1 MEQPGIVGIPVETH
15 LLLGC
20 CREADRADVV
30 AQGLDQLRAALSESF
45 HSHLIALAGE
55 IRGSSRLLRSLADRS
70 QIHIARVPIMASY
83 LNVILPCLSRT
94 LKDIT
99 AYYEDK
105 TVSREI
111 RWRKMYNKMTEEAGG
126 LPLPQRFVLY
136 NHFLSLL
143 KQLLTRSPSF
153 DLNTLETLRARIVTL
168 REQRGIPPP
177 PAQVGTSLVRQDLV
191 SLAVVQDRNSHW
203 AEQIFS
209 LPLPSRTAL
218 KHLRSSKSFGPFYP
232 WGHLSVPQDSKV
244 LFRRPFDNDRISI
257 VVFLSS
263 VDQCPYF
270 LMRTIQDDAP
280 WYSMFG
286 AHELC
291 IEREGSALQLK
302 RWSRSEQCS
311 KLWAALYF
319 LTWEEMV
326 LFYCTF
332 VALKARNLLTVQIHP
347 NEFKLHREKRLFQA
361 QIIDDGFKHSLI
373 VYEDIQTRGLRL
385 HAAVWEGEL
394 RQCPVWTA
402 FGKFTSQSPTWLSR
416 RSRHRVWL
424 KDVQL
429 YVFCSTYR
437 QENMRQN
444 KSGAFEIYFDREEA
458 AKRFKELFSV
468 RSASSETSEIEPTV
482 AAST

>member
-1 MEQPGIVGIPVETH
+1 MEPITPASVPVETQ
-15 LLLGC
+15 LLVGC
-20 CREADRADVV
+20 CREADQADIV
-30 AQGLDQLRAALSESF
+30 ARGLDQLRAALSESF
-45 HSHLIALAGE
+45 HGHLIALAEE
-55 IRGSSRLLRSLADRS
+55 IRDSSRLLRSLADS
-70 QIHIARVPIMASY
+70 SHMHMTRVPFMTNY
-83 LNVILPCLSRT
+83 LEVLLPCLSRT

-99 AYYEDK
+99 VYYEDK
-105 TVSREI
+105 TLSREI

-143 KQLLTRSPSF
+143 KLLLTRSPSF
-153 DLNTLETLRARIVTL
+153 DLNTLETLRTRVSTL
-168 REQRGIPPP
+168 REQIGIPPVP
-177 PAQVGTSLVRQDLV
+177 HAGTLVRQ
-191 SLAVVQDRNSHW
+191 SLLPLAAVQDRDSHW

-218 KHLRSSKSFGPFYP
+218 KHLRSSKSYGPFYP
-232 WGHLSVPQDSKV
+232 WGHLTIPQGSTV
-244 LFRRPFDNDRISI
+244 LFKRPFDNDTISI

-270 LMRTIQDDAP
+270 LMRTIQNNTP

-319 LTWEEMV
+319 ITWEEMV

-347 NEFKLHREKRLFQA
+347 NEFQLRREKRLFQA

-373 VYEDIQTRGLRL
+373 VYEDLQTRGLRL

-402 FGKFTSQSPTWLSR
+402 FVTHQSQSSTWLSR

-429 YVFCSTYR
+429 YVFCNAYR

-444 KSGAFEIYFDREEA
+444 KLGAFEIHFDREEA
-458 AKRFKELFSV
+458 ARRFRELFSI
-468 RSASSETSEIEPTV
+468 RSAASETSENEPV
-482 AAST
+482 ASSSV

>member
-1 MEQPGIVGIPVETH
+1 MEPPGVPCIPVETN

-20 CREADRADVV
+20 CREADRADIV
-30 AQGLDQLRAALSESF
+30 ASGLDQLRAALPESF
-45 HSHLIALAGE
+45 HSHLIALAEE
-55 IRGSSRLLRSLADRS
+55 IRASTRLLRGLADRS
-70 QIHIARVPIMASY
+70 QVHVGRVPLLANY
-83 LNVILPCLSRT
+83 LDVLLPCLSRT
-94 LKDIT
+94 LNDIT
-99 AYYEDK
+99 AHYEDK
-105 TVSREI
+105 TLSRET

-136 NHFLSLL
+136 NHFLCLL

-153 DLNTLETLRARIVTL
+153 DLNTLEILRARIVEL

-177 PAQVGTSLVRQDLV
+177 PTRIGTSLARQDLT
-191 SLAVVQDRNSHW
+191 SLAVSQDRNSHW

-218 KHLRSSKSFGPFYP
+218 KHLRLSKSFGPFYP
-232 WGHLSVPQDSKV
+232 WGHLTIPQDSKV
-244 LFRRPFDNDRISI
+244 LFRRPFDNDTISI

-263 VDQCPYF
+263 FDQCPYF
-270 LMRTIQDDAP
+270 LMRTMQGNTP

-332 VALKARNLLTVQIHP
+332 VALKARNLLTVQVHP
-347 NEFKLHREKRLFQA
+347 SEFSLHREKRLFQA

-373 VYEDIQTRGLRL
+373 VYEDIQTKGLRL

-394 RQCPVWTA
+394 RRCPVWTA
-402 FGKFTSQSPTWLSR
+402 FVTHQSQSPTWLSR
-416 RSRHRVWL
+416 RSRRRVWL

-429 YVFCSTYR
+429 YVFCNTYH

-444 KSGAFEIYFDREEA
+444 KSGAFEILFDKEEA
-458 AKRFKELFSV
+458 AKRFKELFAV
-468 RSASSETSEIEPTV
+468 RSAASETSGTESMARP
-482 AAST
+482 

>member
-1 MEQPGIVGIPVETH
+1 MEPPGLITIPVETH

-20 CREADRADVV
+20 CREADEAEVV
-30 AQGLDQLRAALSESF
+30 ARGLDQLRGALSESL
-45 HSHLIALAGE
+45 HGHLLALAEE
-55 IRGSSRLLRSLADRS
+55 IRNTSRSLRGLADCS
-70 QIHIARVPIMASY
+70 QVHLTRVPLMTTY
-83 LNVILPCLSRT
+83 LNVVLPCISRS
-94 LKDIT
+94 LKDIK

-105 TVSREI
+105 TLHREI

-136 NHFLSLL
+136 NHFLAML
-143 KQLLTRSPSF
+143 KQLLTRSPTF
-153 DLNTLETLRARIVTL
+153 DMNTLETLRTRIITL

-177 PAQVGTSLVRQDLV
+177 PAQAGAMVRQNPMP
-191 SLAVVQDRNSHW
+191 LAVIQDHSSHW

-218 KHLRSSKSFGPFYP
+218 KHLKQSKSYGPFYP
-232 WGHLSVPQDSKV
+232 WGYLSVPQDSKV
-244 LFRRPFDNDRISI
+244 LFRRPFDNDTVSV

-263 VDQCPYF
+263 TDKCPYL
-270 LMRTIQDDAP
+270 LMRTLQNNTP
-280 WYSMFG
+280 WYSLFG

-311 KLWAALYF
+311 KLWAVFYF
-319 LTWEEMV
+319 MTWEEMV

-332 VALKARNLLTVQIHP
+332 VALKARNLLTVQVHP
-347 NEFKLHREKRLFQA
+347 NEFKLRRERRLFQA
-361 QIIDDGFKHSLI
+361 QIVDDGFKHSLI

-402 FGKFTSQSPTWLSR
+402 FVTHQSQSPRWLSR

-429 YVFCSTYR
+429 YVFCNTYR

-458 AKRFKELFSV
+458 AKRFKELFSA
-468 RSASSETSEIEPTV
+468 RAASSETSDNDPETG
-482 AAST
+482 S

>member
-1 MEQPGIVGIPVETH
+1 MEQPGPVNIPVETH

-20 CREADRADVV
+20 CREADQAEV
-30 AQGLDQLRAALSESF
+30 AARGLDQLRAALSESF
-45 HSHLIALAGE
+45 HSHLIALAEE
-55 IRGSSRLLRSLADRS
+55 IRGSSRLLRGIADHS
-70 QIHIARVPIMASY
+70 QMHITRVPFMTSY
-83 LNVILPCLSRT
+83 LNVLLPCLSRT

-99 AYYEDK
+99 THYEDK
-105 TVSREI
+105 TLSREI
-111 RWRKMYNKMTEEAGG
+111 RWRKMYNKMTEEAAG

-143 KQLLTRSPSF
+143 KQLLIRSPSF
-153 DLNTLETLRARIVTL
+153 DLNTLETLRTRIVTL

-177 PAQVGTSLVRQDLV
+177 APQTGTLVRQNLM
-191 SLAVVQDRNSHW
+191 SLAVTQDRNSHW

-218 KHLRSSKSFGPFYP
+218 KHRKPCKSYGPFYA
-232 WGHLSVPQDSKV
+232 WGHLTIPQDSTV
-244 LFRRPFDNDRISI
+244 LFRRPFDNDTISI

-270 LMRTIQDDAP
+270 LMRTMQDNTP

-311 KLWAALYF
+311 KLWVALYF
-319 LTWEEMV
+319 LTWEEMI

-347 NEFKLHREKRLFQA
+347 NEFQLRREKRLFQA

-373 VYEDIQTRGLRL
+373 VYEDMQSRGLRL

-402 FGKFTSQSPTWLSR
+402 FVTHQSQSSTWLSR

-424 KDVQL
+424 KDIQL
-429 YVFCSTYR
+429 YVFCNTYR
-437 QENMRQN
+437 QEHMRQN
-444 KSGAFEIYFDREEA
+444 KSGAFEIHFDREEA

-468 RSASSETSEIEPTV
+468 KTIASETSENEPV
-482 AAST
+482 ASSSA